1 MKIKYLASLA
11 AIALLSTGAF
21 IACATPEAPKGNAAS
36 ITNSVATKPDPCAA
50 KKDDPCAAKK
60 VDPCAAKKDDP
71 CAAKKVDPCAAKK
84 VDPCAAKKADP
95 CAAKKADPCAAK
107 SASAASIGAPLA
119 QKLQGKPVVI
129 DVYASW
135 CPACKNIA
143 PTVSDLKKEYE
154 GKVEFVVLDVSDKST
169 TAAAEATAQELGLSK
184 FLAENKTQTGSLTI
198 VDPATGKILAQHRN
212 NADKMAYTKVLDAA
226 LTK

>member
-1 MKIKYLASLA
+1 MKVQHIATLA
-11 AIALLSTGAF
+11 AISLLSTVA
-21 IACATPEAPKGNAAS
+21 IAACSSSPSAITPTSSPATSPATNTVAPRAAPRN
-36 ITNSVATKPDPCAA
+36 TEVKPSPDAA
-50 KKDDPCAAKK
+50 KDVSNPYAIKP
-60 VDPCAAKKDDP
+60 
-71 CAAKKVDPCAAKK
+71 
-84 VDPCAAKKADP
+84 
-95 CAAKKADPCAAK
+95 
-107 SASAASIGAPLA
+107 SASVGGPLA
-119 QKLQGKPVVI
+119 QKLQGKPVVV
-129 DVYASW
+129 DVYATW

-169 TAAAEATAQELGLSK
+169 TAAAEATAKELGLSK

-212 NADKMAYTKVLDAA
+212 NPDKVAYTKVLDAA

>member
-11 AIALLSTGAF
+11 AIALLSTGVF
-21 IACATPEAPKGNAAS
+21 IACATPEASKDNAA
-36 ITNSVATKPDPCAA
+36 TTTTVTKP
-50 KKDDPCAAKK
+50 
-60 VDPCAAKKDDP
+60 
-71 CAAKKVDPCAAKK
+71 
-84 VDPCAAKKADP
+84 DPCAAKKADP

-107 SASAASIGAPLA
+107 SSSGASVGGPLA
-119 QKLQGKPVVI
+119 QKLQGKPVVV

-143 PTVSDLKKEYE
+143 PTVSELKKEYD
-154 GKVEFVVLDVSDKST
+154 GKVEFVVLDVSDKTT

-198 VDPATGKILAQHRN
+198 VDPTTGKILAQHRN

>member
-11 AIALLSTGAF
+11 AIALLSTGVF
-21 IACATPEAPKGNAAS
+21 IACATPEASKDNAA
-36 ITNSVATKPDPCAA
+36 TTTTATKP
-50 KKDDPCAAKK
+50 
-60 VDPCAAKKDDP
+60 DP

-107 SASAASIGAPLA
+107 SSSGASIGGPLA
-119 QKLQGKPVVI
+119 QKLQGKPVVV

-143 PTVSDLKKEYE
+143 PTVSELKKEYD
-154 GKVEFVVLDVSDKST
+154 GKVEFVVLDVSDKTT
-169 TAAAEATAQELGLSK
+169 TAAAEATAKELGLSK

>member
-11 AIALLSTGAF
+11 AIALLSTGVF
-21 IACATPEAPKGNAAS
+21 IACATPEASKDNAA
-36 ITNSVATKPDPCAA
+36 TTTTATKP
-50 KKDDPCAAKK
+50 
-60 VDPCAAKKDDP
+60 DP

-107 SASAASIGAPLA
+107 SSSGASIGGPLA
-119 QKLQGKPVVI
+119 QKLQGKPVVV

-143 PTVSDLKKEYE
+143 PTASELKREYD
-154 GKVEFVVLDVSDKST
+154 GKVEFVVLDVSDKTT

>member
-11 AIALLSTGAF
+11 AIALLSSGVF
-21 IACATPEAPKGNAAS
+21 IACATPEAPKDNAVS
-36 ITNSVATKPDPCAA
+36 TTTTVATTTTETKP
-50 KKDDPCAAKK
+50 
-60 VDPCAAKKDDP
+60 
-71 CAAKKVDPCAAKK
+71 
-84 VDPCAAKKADP
+84 DPCAAKKADP

-107 SASAASIGAPLA
+107 KADPCAAKKVDPCAAKSASGASIGGPLA
-119 QKLQGKPVVI
+119 QKLQGKPVVV
-129 DVYASW
+129 DVYANW
-135 CPACKNIA
+135 CSKCQNIA
-143 PTVSDLKKEYE
+143 PTVSELKKQYD
-154 GKVEFVVLDVSDKST
+154 GKVEFVVLDVSDKTT

>member
-11 AIALLSTGAF
+11 AIALLSSGVF
-21 IACATPEAPKGNAAS
+21 IACATPEAPKDNAVSTTA
-36 ITNSVATKPDPCAA
+36 TVATKPDPCAA
-50 KKDDPCAAKK
+50 KKA
-60 VDPCAAKKDDP
+60 
-71 CAAKKVDPCAAKK
+71 
-84 VDPCAAKKADP
+84 DPCAAKKADP

-107 SASAASIGAPLA
+107 SASAASIGGPLA
-119 QKLQGKPVVI
+119 QKLQGKPVVV

-135 CPACKNIA
+135 CSKCQNIA
-143 PTVSDLKKEYE
+143 PTVSELKKEYD
-154 GKVEFVVLDVSDKST
+154 GKVEFVVLDVSDKNT

-198 VDPATGKILAQHRN
+198 IDPATGKILAQHRN
-212 NADKMAYTKVLDAA
+212 NTDKMAYTKVLDAA

>member
-1 MKIKYLASLA
+1 MKIKYLASFA
-11 AIALLSTGAF
+11 AIALLSTGVF
-21 IACATPEAPKGNAAS
+21 IACATPEASKDNAAS
-36 ITNSVATKPDPCAA
+36 TTTTTATKPDPCAA
-50 KKDDPCAAKK
+50 KSADPCAAKK
-60 VDPCAAKKDDP
+60 ADPCAAKSADPCAAKKADP
-71 CAAKKVDPCAAKK
+71 CAAKS
-84 VDPCAAKKADP
+84 ADP

-107 SASAASIGAPLA
+107 SASAASIGGPLA
-119 QKLQGKPVVI
+119 QKLQGKPVVV

-135 CPACKNIA
+135 CSACKNIA

>member
-11 AIALLSTGAF
+11 AIALLSTGVF
-21 IACATPEAPKGNAAS
+21 IGCATPEATKDNAAS
-36 ITNSVATKPDPCAA
+36 TTNTTATNP
-50 KKDDPCAAKK
+50 
-60 VDPCAAKKDDP
+60 
-71 CAAKKVDPCAAKK
+71 
-84 VDPCAAKKADP
+84 DP

-107 SASAASIGAPLA
+107 SVSSASIGSPLA
-119 QKLQGKPVVI
+119 QKLQGKPVVV

-135 CPACKNIA
+135 CSACKNIA
-143 PTVSDLKKEYE
+143 PTVSELKKEYD
-154 GKVEFVVLDVSDKST
+154 GKVEFVVLDVSDKAT